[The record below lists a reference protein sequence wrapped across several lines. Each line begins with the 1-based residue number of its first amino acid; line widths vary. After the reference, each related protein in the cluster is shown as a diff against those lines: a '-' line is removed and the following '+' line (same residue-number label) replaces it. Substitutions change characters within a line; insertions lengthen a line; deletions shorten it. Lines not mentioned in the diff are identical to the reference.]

1 MFQSYKQFVQFSFS
15 NESPFPPFLQHLS
28 AFIAHCYLKGS
39 AASTVRTLIS
49 ALSFIFQLGNFVDII
64 QHFIIKK
71 MLQGFLKV
79 KPSSD
84 SRLPITPNILK
95 SFLLALEHTT
105 SSFFT
110 KCLLRAM
117 FLVAFCAFLRIGEIT
132 KTSGSTQ
139 HFILFGN
146 VTIKSDAQYGE
157 YIEIT
162 IPHFKHAKSS
172 TSTIRLQ
179 QNNTDS
185 NLCPHKS
192 LMQYLRI
199 RKHDSPSQPLFSFM
213 DGVPVSRQFFT
224 DQLRLALSF
233 CNLNLHHYQTH
244 SFRIGAA
251 TTAAARGFSELQ
263 IQHMGRWKSNA
274 FKKYIR
280 IPTLQL

>member
-1 MFQSYKQFVQFSFS
+1 
-15 NESPFPPFLQHLS
+15 
-28 AFIAHCYLKGS
+28 
-39 AASTVRTLIS
+39 
-49 ALSFIFQLGNFVDII
+49 
-64 QHFIIKK
+64 
-71 MLQGFLKV
+71 MLTSHNNVTRVPKR

-84 SRLPITPNILK
+84 SRLQITPNILK
-95 SFLLALEHTT
+95 SLLLALEHTT

-117 FLVAFCAFLRIGEIT
+117 FLKAFCAFLRIREIT

-146 VTIKSDAQYGE
+146 VTIKSDAQHGQ

-162 IPHFKHAKSS
+162 IPLFKHAKSS

-179 QNNTDS
+179 QNKTDS
-185 NLCPHKS
+185 NLCPHES
-192 LMQYLRI
+192 LMQYLSV
-199 RKHDSPSQPLFSFM
+199 RKHDSPSHPVFSFM
-213 DGVPVSRQFFT
+213 DGAPVSRQFFT
-224 DQLRLALSF
+224 EQLRLALSF
-233 CNLNLHHYQTH
+233 CNLNLHQYQTH

-274 FKKYIR
+274 LKSIFVFPPYNYETSAVCDSVSEHLSSNR
-280 IPTLQL
+280 G